1 MKWSEIRKQ
10 HPDKFIL
17 IGGIVEEKISGTQSK
32 IIEGKILKISDD
44 GKEIRKAY
52 QQYKPKGMNVL
63 HSLPTTPEEFI
74 IENGHVSNSGKNKLT
89 LRVKGKERKERRES
103 FPFFPSFLSFQ
114 KCQDIS
120 ETCPIPVILTE
131 PEEMGNA

>member
-17 IGGIVEEKISGTQSK
+17 IEGIVEEKISGTQSQ

-52 QQYKPKGMNVL
+52 QQYKQKGMNVL
-63 HSLPTTPEEFI
+63 YSLPTTPEEFI
-74 IENGHVSNSGKNKLT
+74 VENVPF
-89 LRVKGKERKERRES
+89 KG
-103 FPFFPSFLSFQ
+103 
-114 KCQDIS
+114 
-120 ETCPIPVILTE
+120 ILT
-131 PEEMGNA
+131 

>member
-17 IGGIVEEKISGTQSK
+17 IGGIVEEKISGTQSQ

-52 QQYKPKGMNVL
+52 QQYKQKGMNVL
-63 HSLPTTPEEFI
+63 YSLPTTPEEFI
-74 IENGHVSNSGKNKLT
+74 VENVPF
-89 LRVKGKERKERRES
+89 KG
-103 FPFFPSFLSFQ
+103 
-114 KCQDIS
+114 
-120 ETCPIPVILTE
+120 ILT
-131 PEEMGNA
+131 